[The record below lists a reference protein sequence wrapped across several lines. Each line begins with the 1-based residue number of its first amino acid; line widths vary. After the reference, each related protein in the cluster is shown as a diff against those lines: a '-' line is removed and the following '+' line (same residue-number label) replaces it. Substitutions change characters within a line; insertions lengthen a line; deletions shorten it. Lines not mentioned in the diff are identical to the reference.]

1 MARRNTHLGRNAGNG
16 CADLFKWQRKGGR
29 EAQEGGDIC
38 IHIADSR
45 CCTGE
50 INTTLKSNYTPIKDI
65 KTNDK
70 EQRKSPTFSPGIL
83 R

>member
-16 CADLFKWQRKGGR
+16 CVDLFKWQKKGGR
-29 EAQEGGDIC
+29 EAQEGRDIC

-50 INTTLKSNYTPIKDI
+50 TNTTL
-65 KTNDK
+65 
-70 EQRKSPTFSPGIL
+70 
-83 R
+83 